1 MCNILCTSI
10 FTPYIIKP
18 TKEAGNNREYT
29 TPRLKKAADQ
39 YWLDEGQGITN
50 RDYRLPSR
58 ARARI
63 IARSIKWLFFL
74 GFTIIV
80 CKFAENTTKTVKH
93 NFDMAIDGIF
103 RDEIELKQL
112 DKFFAMEMGR
122 QIHRYIKARGSM
134 SMLEKIEQ
142 RVETLSIPERER
154 AMAKYINLN
163 RKVIAN
169 LDWRMLIARSMANY
183 CDSYNYF
190 VKMVADEETMNF
202 YVKRMKEKYVRF
214 HEVFEENGKYGI
226 KDSDGTILVHAR
238 YDFLRTPFV
247 YVDDLVSMPVIAEKE
262 GKMGLVL
269 PDGHDTVVLQF
280 EYDDISLRD
289 EDPWFELTKDGETI
303 LWNGLDELRK

>member
-1 MCNILCTSI
+1 
-10 FTPYIIKP
+10 
-18 TKEAGNNREYT
+18 
-29 TPRLKKAADQ
+29 
-39 YWLDEGQGITN
+39 
-50 RDYRLPSR
+50 
-58 ARARI
+58 
-63 IARSIKWLFFL
+63 
-74 GFTIIV
+74 
-80 CKFAENTTKTVKH
+80 
-93 NFDMAIDGIF
+93 MAIDGIF

-280 EYDDISLRD
+280 DYDDISLRD

-303 LWNGLDELRK
+303 LWNGLDELKE